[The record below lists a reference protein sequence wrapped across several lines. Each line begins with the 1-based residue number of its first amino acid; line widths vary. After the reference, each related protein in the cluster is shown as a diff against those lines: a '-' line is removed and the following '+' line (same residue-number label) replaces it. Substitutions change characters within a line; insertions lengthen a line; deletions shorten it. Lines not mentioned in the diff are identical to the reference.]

1 MREVRH
7 CENCRATLRAEAS
20 FCSSCGASGP
30 AVDDM
35 KCPTCGN
42 DNPEDAQFCGGC
54 GASLSASMVRFKEAI
69 KLGFRNYVNCSGR
82 TTRAAFWWWYLFGV
96 IGFCGLS
103 LIKILASVL
112 GARAGSTI
120 VYVAGILTFLS
131 LHSSDACTI
140 QVSGHGGG
148 SC

>member
-1 MREVRH
+1 
-7 CENCRATLRAEAS
+7 
-20 FCSSCGASGP
+20 
-30 AVDDM
+30 
-35 KCPTCGN
+35 
-42 DNPEDAQFCGGC
+42 
-54 GASLSASMVRFKEAI
+54 MVRFKEAI
-69 KLGFRNYVNCSGR
+69 KLGFRNYANCSGR
-82 TTRAAFWWWYLFGV
+82 ATRAEFWWWYLFGV

-103 LIKILASVL
+103 LIQILASVL
-112 GARAGSTI
+112 GVGAGSTI